1 MASPTTALRVERVG
15 SLLELAIWAGLVTG
29 VAELAKVGLDLFYS
43 DFTDRSRD
51 ALWMIPAVDAGL
63 FAAVGLVLLAIQVWV
78 RVPWNVAAGLF
89 LGLGTG
95 LVLLLVQRLHPAAA
109 VLLAA
114 GIGTQ
119 ASRLVV
125 KRITLARRLIHRSV
139 IWLTALVGLIWLLM
153 VGWRAAGQ
161 RVSMHGHRG
170 LPLGSP
176 NVLLLI
182 LDTVRA
188 ADLSL
193 YGYARPTTPELE
205 RLAERGTVF
214 DRAFAPAP
222 WTLPS
227 HASIFTGRG
236 ALELGVNSHIRLDKR
251 WLTLAEAL
259 QARGYATAGFVAN
272 TDYAGWESG
281 LDQGFGYYDDY
292 PVTFATAWK
301 ATAFGSVFYPALRE
315 LGAPVFK
322 RLRVSWLPKLRRH
335 RSAPQITDSFLA
347 WLDRPRQ
354 KPFFAFLNFMDAHDY
369 TAPEPFRSKFRSSS
383 PRRTSRWAWADSPP
397 VRLTPADLR
406 PRQDAYDGAIAYLDS
421 EIGKLFS
428 ELERRDLLERTLVI
442 VTSDHGEE
450 FGEHG
455 LASHGHSLYRPSLQ
469 VPLAIWLP
477 GYVAEGRRVTAPVSL
492 QDIPATVLELAD
504 SSRLTPLPGRS
515 LSRFWTG
522 QDTSS
527 GTLISGV
534 GSEPKLPNW
543 YPVARGN
550 LRSLAFDGWK
560 YIRNDGDGTEE
571 LYDFE
576 HDLLERWNLIGT
588 GEGNRLLPR
597 YRNAAAQ
604 QAAGEGAQ

>member
-1 MASPTTALRVERVG
+1 MASPTTPLGVDRAGL
-15 SLLELAIWAGLVTG
+15 LLELAIWAGLVTG

-43 DFTDRSRD
+43 DFTYRSRD

-63 FAAVGLVLLAIQVWV
+63 FAVVGLVLLAIQVWV

-89 LGLGTG
+89 VGLGTG

-139 IWLTALVGLIWLLM
+139 IWLAGLACLAGLLM
-153 VGWRAAGQ
+153 VGWRSVRQ
-161 RVSMHGHRG
+161 RVLLQGHRG
-170 LPLGSP
+170 VALGSP

-193 YGYARPTTPELE
+193 YGYARRTTPELE

-222 WTLPS
+222 WTLPA
-227 HASIFTGRG
+227 HASIFTGRE
-236 ALELGVNSHIRLDKR
+236 ALQLGVNSHIRLAKH

-259 QARGYATAGFVAN
+259 QARGYATVGFVAN
-272 TDYAGWESG
+272 TEYASWESG
-281 LDQGFGYYDDY
+281 LGQGFGYYDDY

-301 ATAFGSVFYPALRE
+301 ATAFGSVLYPAFQA

-322 RLRVSWLPKLRRH
+322 RLRISWLPKLEGH
-335 RSAPQITDSFLA
+335 RSAPQIADSFLA
-347 WLDRPRQ
+347 WLDQPRQ

-369 TAPEPFRSKFRSSS
+369 TAPEPFRTRFRSSS
-383 PRRTSRWAWADSPP
+383 LRRISPWAWADTPP

-421 EIGKLFS
+421 EIEKLFS
-428 ELERRDLLERTLVI
+428 ELKRRHLLQRTLVI
-442 VTSDHGEE
+442 VTADHGEE

-504 SSRLTPLPGRS
+504 SGRATPLPGRS
-515 LSRFWTG
+515 LSRFWMG
-522 QDTSS
+522 EDRSS
-527 GTLISGV
+527 GALVASV

-550 LRSLAFDGWK
+550 LRSVAFDGWR

-588 GEGNRLLPR
+588 AEGNRLLPR
-597 YRNAAAQ
+597 YRAAVVQGASRAQ
-604 QAAGEGAQ
+604 

>member
-1 MASPTTALRVERVG
+1 MASPTTTLRGDRAG
-15 SLLELAIWAGLVTG
+15 SLLELAIWAGVVTG
-29 VAELAKVGLDLFYS
+29 LAELAKAGLDLFYS
-43 DFTDRSRD
+43 DFTNRSRD
-51 ALWMIPAVDAGL
+51 ALWMIPAMDAGL
-63 FAAVGLVLLAIQVWV
+63 FAVVGLVLLAMQVWV

-89 LGLGTG
+89 VGLGSG
-95 LVLLLVQRLHPAAA
+95 LILLLVQRLHPAAA

-119 ASRLVV
+119 ASHLVV
-125 KRITLARRLIHRSV
+125 KRMTLARRLIHQSV
-139 IWLTALVGLIWLLM
+139 IWLAALVCLAALLM
-153 VGWRAAGQ
+153 VGWRTVGQ
-161 RVSMHGHRG
+161 RVLKHEHWGVA
-170 LPLGSP
+170 PASP

-193 YGYARPTTPELE
+193 YGYARRTTPELE

-227 HASIFTGRG
+227 HASIFTGRD
-236 ALELGVNSHIRLDKR
+236 ALELGVNSHSRLDKG

-272 TDYAGWESG
+272 TEYASWESG
-281 LDQGFGYYDDY
+281 LAQGFGYYDDY

-301 ATAFGSVFYPALRE
+301 ATAFGSVLYPAFRD

-322 RLRVSWLPKLRRH
+322 RLKVSWLPQPVRH
-335 RSAPQITDSFLA
+335 RSAPQIADSFFA
-347 WLDRPRQ
+347 WLDQRGQ
-354 KPFFAFLNFMDAHDY
+354 SPFFAFLNFMDAHDY

-383 PRRTSRWAWADSPP
+383 RRRASRWAWADSPP

-421 EIGKLFS
+421 EIGKLFT
-428 ELERRDLLERTLVI
+428 ELERRHLLERTVVI
-442 VTSDHGEE
+442 VTADHGEE

-492 QDIPATVLELAD
+492 QDLPATVLELAD
-504 SSRLTPLPGRS
+504 SGRGTPLPGRS
-515 LSRFWTG
+515 LSRFWRG

-527 GTLISGV
+527 GSLISSV
-534 GSEPKLPNW
+534 GSEPKLPDW

-550 LRSLAFDGWK
+550 LRSVTLDGWK
-560 YIRNDGDGTEE
+560 YIRNDGDGSEE

-588 GEGNRLLPR
+588 AEGNRLLPQ
-597 YRNAAAQ
+597 YRAAVAQ
-604 QAAGEGAQ
+604 PR